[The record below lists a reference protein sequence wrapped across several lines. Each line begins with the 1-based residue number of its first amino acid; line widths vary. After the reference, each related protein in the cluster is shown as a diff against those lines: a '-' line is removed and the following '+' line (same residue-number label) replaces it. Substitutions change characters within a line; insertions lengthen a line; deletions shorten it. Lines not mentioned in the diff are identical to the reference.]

1 MSEIKEISAS
11 YSRKIQLDK
20 FEPITHHVELTAE
33 LDDGD
38 DPDDEYDRLRDMA
51 EDMVERGIAKRVAV
65 QEMDAD
71 EGDGDG

>member
-1 MSEIKEISAS
+1 MSEITTLDVS
-11 YSRKIQLDK
+11 YSRKIQLND

-38 DPDDEYDRLRDMA
+38 DPDDEYDRLRDMV
-51 EDMVERGIAKRVAV
+51 EDMVERGIAARVAA

-71 EGDGDG
+71 GDDGDG